1 MIPIGRLPGWWKW
14 AGVGLVLLAVGGW
27 GTYQKIR
34 ADVAGGQVAACKG
47 RLAEFEGAY
56 NALAAAAQQQAAA
69 VADLEDKARQAGQN
83 RARAEQAARALKEQY
98 QGEIARLRASQAA
111 GAPNDCA
118 AAIERIKAGIS
129 AARRP

>member
-1 MIPIGRLPGWWKW
+1 MIPLPFAIPGLWKW
-14 AGVGLVLLAVGGW
+14 AGVGLLLLAVGGW

-56 NALAAAAQQQAAA
+56 NALAAAVQQQAAA
-69 VADLEDKARQAGQN
+69 VADLEERARQAGQN

-111 GAPNDCA
+111 AGASDDCA
-118 AAIERIKAGIS
+118 AAIADIKREIL
-129 AARRP
+129 R